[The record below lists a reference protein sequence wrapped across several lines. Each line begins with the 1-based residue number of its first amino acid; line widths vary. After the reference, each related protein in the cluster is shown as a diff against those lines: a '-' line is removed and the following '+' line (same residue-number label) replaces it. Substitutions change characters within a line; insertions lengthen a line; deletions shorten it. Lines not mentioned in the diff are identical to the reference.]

1 MAHDPQVLVGRASC
15 GPWISEFEWGMSR
28 RASGAASHPFDQFA
42 HKAARPHGFDVQQL
56 SNALVVDRAFPG
68 QYGFEIAQ
76 VGHGADKSNCDDR
89 SILQI

>member
-1 MAHDPQVLVGRASC
+1 
-15 GPWISEFEWGMSR
+15 MSR

-42 HKAARPHGFDVQQL
+42 HQAARPHGFDVQQL

-76 VGHGADKSNCDDR
+76 VGHGADKSNCDDG
-89 SILQI
+89 SILLI